1 MRRRSGPPKTLTV
14 WRRLCSFG
22 VVAVTALGV
31 ADAEAEEVT
40 ARLEWTRDPNAE
52 SCMDRERLEAAVN
65 ARWRRHVF
73 ADGKT
78 DLVVEGKVGR
88 RGRREWVASIEMRRA
103 DGKSLGSRELATRA
117 AHCSALDDSVALAL
131 GIMLDMSRQRVA
143 EEREQSAVHSAQ
155 GEPTEPSTATPAA
168 TPSPASTPKSA
179 SVGGPPIAIP
189 EETLAPRAPWRF
201 EAVVAGEAALG
212 PLPSLAFGG
221 RVGVAVVPNGFFR
234 VELSASL
241 YESEVLSR
249 RPGARFSVWGGELS
263 GYPLTLGG
271 ESMRC
276 ELGAAIRLI
285 SVHATGL
292 GLDQNGAA
300 DEAAIALGPRALAAA
315 RIVGPLEVLAGL
327 GAEFPLSRYRFQYRD
342 AGGGAV
348 PVHTTP
354 LISGAVYAG
363 VGLWL

>member
-1 MRRRSGPPKTLTV
+1 MRRRSGSPNTVTV

-22 VVAVTALGV
+22 VVAVTAFGV

-40 ARLEWTRDPNAE
+40 ARLQWTRDPDAKA
-52 SCMDRERLEAAVN
+52 CMDRERLEAAVN
-65 ARWRRHVF
+65 ARWRRQVF

-103 DGKSLGSRELATRA
+103 DGTSLGSRELATRA

-143 EEREQSAVHSAQ
+143 EEREQSAAHSAQ
-155 GEPTEPSTATPAA
+155 GEPTKPSTAAPAA
-168 TPSPASTPKSA
+168 APSSAAPKSA
-179 SVGGPPIAIP
+179 SLGGPPIAIP
-189 EETLAPRAPWRF
+189 EETVAPRAPWRF
-201 EAVVAGEAALG
+201 EPVVAGEAALG
-212 PLPSLAFGG
+212 PLPSVALGG
-221 RVGVAVVPNGFFR
+221 RVGIAVVPNGFFR

-241 YESEVLSR
+241 YESEELDR

-271 ESMRC
+271 ESLRC

-300 DEAAIALGPRALAAA
+300 DEARIALGPRALAAA
-315 RIVGPLEVLAGL
+315 RVVGPFEVLAGL
-327 GAEFPLSRYRFQYRD
+327 GAELSLSRYRFQYRD
-342 AGGGAV
+342 ASGGAASV
-348 PVHTTP
+348 YKTP
-354 LISGAVYAG
+354 LVSGAVYAG